1 MKKTAIALCLLAVGL
16 FMARAE
22 GISTPVNLFDGE
34 GAFYDRSGRYTSV
47 TVNGTD
53 VPVMDGYNR
62 SGDYL
67 EYDILR
73 YTSAPGKNTMTI
85 TCPDA
90 INSISISPKKLN
102 IIPEKISSN
111 SYRFDVPD
119 PVDTP
124 YYLYA
129 TINGNKLVILRDE
142 TETAPSGE
150 GVWNVGDMLNG
161 ASVNARS
168 QAMARR
174 VAQKIQE
181 AIDAASQ
188 WGASNG
194 KRGVVYVPAGLY
206 YMSNIILK
214 SDVEFFLSEGAVL
227 RATDNKSDY
236 RVDYH
241 KNSLDRDGTWWI
253 STVNDP
259 ENPSKNV
266 RICGHGVID
275 ANGYYYQ
282 KRLKNNADRFGITAL
297 HIIHAENVEVDG
309 ITVMQTPM
317 WGTMLGRS
325 NDIVLTNVKF
335 LNSTDANENDGIDVN
350 ESQRV
355 LVDRSIGIALDDPY
369 STKTWMGQELFKNWT
384 GEPEALDD
392 VTFNHCVSWSY
403 CGAFKMGHGAQQRQT
418 NVKILNGVV
427 LNSGRAIGIEPK
439 YANTEPNVGG
449 FWDVLVEN
457 VDIEHAGGEG
467 WLKILAE
474 TPNVGNPPVKN
485 VTLRN
490 INIRS
495 KGSASSLRGVDENNI
510 IDGVT
515 FDNVHMYGN
524 SAPVTTL
531 AELNITN
538 VANYRNVRFEQSD
551 AAAHE
556 YLLEAEYFNK
566 NSAGSVAL
574 MTADNADADHGGA
587 FVQNVTTGNH
597 LCYND
602 VDFGSNTSSISLR
615 YMSKRSAFEAVLHLD
630 AIDGKEIGRVSLA
643 KSAVWADAKVDLE
656 GALGKHDLY
665 VVLNKVSG
673 PSSAID
679 GLNYLRL
686 ENRTFVNLEAIKVAS
701 KPVEVNVGTFAR
713 LDYSLVPENAYQTD
727 VMWEMV
733 DGADV
738 LSLDKYGNVRGLKTG
753 HATVRVV
760 SEWNPE
766 IYADIEVAVVDKL
779 KFANVRIEAESAS
792 ALYDTYHYDN
802 AIAVGSVS
810 DPEDEGGIGVNG
822 CWDTNFAVYENVDL
836 LDGAVEVAVRK
847 NVPRSSAMEI
857 WLDPQID
864 AENKGFSGGT
874 QIADVEFTVAAPAW
888 TVWETFTAPVV
899 GLPSGI
905 HTVVLRFKSA
915 GTTNHNQNLAGY
927 NWIEFKAINKRGELQ
942 ELQPVEG
949 NVTVNKHLQTQLEVR
964 YVPENALERD
974 LVWSVV
980 PSEPEGEAVVEVSAK
995 GVVKGLKAGVATV
1008 RATSASNELISAD
1021 FHITVEDNM
1030 DELKVRIETEDA
1042 DAVYDTYHFGNQSSI
1057 SVGDVSDPEEEDA
1070 RGLNSCWHGNFAV
1083 YENVDFH
1090 DAVYSASVRK
1100 NYVRG
1105 SKMEMWIDPEIDA
1118 ESKSF
1123 TGGTLV
1129 GTVEYP
1135 KPEKDDWSRWQTFEM
1150 PVEGA
1155 PSGVH
1160 TVVLRFLAGGG
1171 SAADKNYG
1179 ALNWIE
1185 FQTLKKAPQG
1195 PIVIEAESWDDQKE
1209 CKVAD
1214 LNGEGTEASGGK
1226 GWGSDNAHKGA
1237 YATYTF
1243 NADEECAYD
1252 LSVWYVTMNTRW
1264 MSVQIND
1271 NPANII
1277 CCDELTGNWNGVP
1290 SADRPGVASKTIRVW
1305 CREGENSMTLR
1316 PVYGYSPE
1324 EGRDQ
1329 PYSPNVDRVVLEKV
1343 AVAMKEPA
1351 PWTEADRLKYEIE
1364 DYSSTTGKTGTSN
1377 RAAFSNGKGGEIN
1390 QDGGTLIYDVT
1401 VPADGVY
1408 LMNIAYATGQRRWI
1422 TVSANGGE
1430 AVPVGFLQTTNSW
1443 GENAGDAVYNRS
1455 VLVYLFK
1462 GDNVITLGQYTKEGQ
1477 DNSESAFSPVL
1488 DCFTLDLVDYPA
1500 MSEANRK
1507 GTIYPVAL
1515 SDVATWSS
1523 DFDDNIFADH
1533 NEYTESVAEANEATV
1548 TAQFPWPVLVSGY
1561 AFATTNDASAWT
1573 VEISADGENWKNAGE
1588 INKTATVGRVTTV
1601 TLNSPYADM
1610 EGNAARYVRLSIAG
1624 EQPAALGEFM
1634 VFGNPYASSECHVPS
1649 GVLAQNFTNFETTHV
1664 GFDSQSWHEGID
1676 KMFNGMCNDRFT
1688 VAQSGDGGMGD
1699 YDDIT
1704 IQLHLTKAV
1713 AVESYMLGV
1722 HYNGMM
1728 ERNPAQWELYRG
1740 PVDSADGSR
1749 TVAEEDWALLDSR
1762 ENMNFVVPGSTL
1774 PIHIDNES
1782 AASDY
1787 KLVIKNRRDKA
1798 THLAAFQ
1805 MFAKSGS
1812 TGIEANDADGF
1823 SIVMVAGGNGA
1834 VEIASDEER
1843 PYNVYNMTGV
1853 GVSAG
1858 SVAGVARVE
1867 LPHGIY
1873 VVAVGTK
1880 TFKVVVK

>member
-1 MKKTAIALCLLAVGL
+1 MKK
-16 FMARAE
+16 
-22 GISTPVNLFDGE
+22 
-34 GAFYDRSGRYTSV
+34 
-47 TVNGTD
+47 
-53 VPVMDGYNR
+53 
-62 SGDYL
+62 
-67 EYDILR
+67 
-73 YTSAPGKNTMTI
+73 
-85 TCPDA
+85 
-90 INSISISPKKLN
+90 
-102 IIPEKISSN
+102 
-111 SYRFDVPD
+111 
-119 PVDTP
+119 
-124 YYLYA
+124 
-129 TINGNKLVILRDE
+129 
-142 TETAPSGE
+142 
-150 GVWNVGDMLNG
+150 
-161 ASVNARS
+161 
-168 QAMARR
+168 
-174 VAQKIQE
+174 
-181 AIDAASQ
+181 
-188 WGASNG
+188 
-194 KRGVVYVPAGLY
+194 
-206 YMSNIILK
+206 
-214 SDVEFFLSEGAVL
+214 
-227 RATDNKSDY
+227 
-236 RVDYH
+236 
-241 KNSLDRDGTWWI
+241 
-253 STVNDP
+253 
-259 ENPSKNV
+259 
-266 RICGHGVID
+266 
-275 ANGYYYQ
+275 
-282 KRLKNNADRFGITAL
+282 
-297 HIIHAENVEVDG
+297 
-309 ITVMQTPM
+309 
-317 WGTMLGRS
+317 
-325 NDIVLTNVKF
+325 LT
-335 LNSTDANENDGIDVN
+335 
-350 ESQRV
+350 
-355 LVDRSIGIALDDPY
+355 
-369 STKTWMGQELFKNWT
+369 
-384 GEPEALDD
+384 
-392 VTFNHCVSWSY
+392 
-403 CGAFKMGHGAQQRQT
+403 
-418 NVKILNGVV
+418 
-427 LNSGRAIGIEPK
+427 
-439 YANTEPNVGG
+439 
-449 FWDVLVEN
+449 
-457 VDIEHAGGEG
+457 
-467 WLKILAE
+467 
-474 TPNVGNPPVKN
+474 
-485 VTLRN
+485 TLRN
-490 INIRS
+490 VVFVLAM
-495 KGSASSLRGVDENNI
+495 GSAAVMVAGHVAMHRQNAVD
-510 IDGVT
+510 
-515 FDNVHMYGN
+515 
-524 SAPVTTL
+524 A
-531 AELNITN
+531 
-538 VANYRNVRFEQSD
+538 
-551 AAAHE
+551 
-556 YLLEAEYFNK
+556 
-566 NSAGSVAL
+566 
-574 MTADNADADHGGA
+574 
-587 FVQNVTTGNH
+587 
-597 LCYND
+597 
-602 VDFGSNTSSISLR
+602 
-615 YMSKRSAFEAVLHLD
+615 
-630 AIDGKEIGRVSLA
+630 
-643 KSAVWADAKVDLE
+643 
-656 GALGKHDLY
+656 
-665 VVLNKVSG
+665 
-673 PSSAID
+673 SSARAAGD
-679 GLNYLRL
+679 
-686 ENRTFVNLEAIKVAS
+686 
-701 KPVEVNVGTFAR
+701 EVK
-713 LDYSLVPENAYQTD
+713 YST
-727 VMWEMV
+727 
-733 DGADV
+733 
-738 LSLDKYGNVRGLKTG
+738 
-753 HATVRVV
+753 
-760 SEWNPE
+760 
-766 IYADIEVAVVDKL
+766 
-779 KFANVRIEAESAS
+779 VRIEAEDAD
-792 ALYDTYHYDN
+792 ALYDTYHY
-802 AIAVGSVS
+802 S
-810 DPEDEGGIGVNG
+810 GGINVGECGNGVTELG
-822 CWDTNFAVYENVDL
+822 LTSCWDTNFAVYENVDFI
-836 LDGAVEVAVRK
+836 DGAVEVTVHK
-847 NVPRSSAMEI
+847 NVPRASAVELWI
-857 WLDPQID
+857 DPEVD
-864 AENKGFSGGT
+864 AVNKSFSGGT
-874 QIADVEFTVAAPAW
+874 KIADVEFSLATMGWKVYDEFTVAVDGVPSGVHRLIALFKIAGSTKHNENLGSINW
-888 TVWETFTAPVV
+888 FEFKVVDNRVDLEGLTPVV
-899 GLPSGI
+899 KD
-905 HTVVLRFKSA
+905 F
-915 GTTNHNQNLAGY
+915 
-927 NWIEFKAINKRGELQ
+927 
-942 ELQPVEG
+942 
-949 NVTVNKHLQTQLEVR
+949 TVNKHLSKQLEVA
-964 YVPENALERD
+964 YLPENAKQRD
-974 LVWSVV
+974 VEWSVV
-980 PSEPEGEAVVEVSAK
+980 SAEPEGAVEVSAN
-995 GVVKGLKAGVATV
+995 GVVKGVEAG
-1008 RATSASNELISAD
+1008 RAVIRAASTWNADIYAD
-1021 FHITVEDNM
+1021 FNVTVEDKM
-1030 DELKVRIETEDA
+1030 EDIAVRLEAEDA
-1042 DAVYDTYHFGNQSSI
+1042 VALYDTYHFGGSAAI
-1057 SVGDVSDPEEEDA
+1057 SAGAVNDPEEEGA
-1070 RGLNSCWHGNFAV
+1070 QGLNSLWNGNFAV
-1083 YENVDFH
+1083 YENVNFNS
-1090 DAVYSASVRK
+1090 AAYSALIRK
-1100 NYVRG
+1100 GYVRG
-1105 SKMEMWIDPEIDA
+1105 SKMEVWIDPEIDA
-1118 ESKSF
+1118 AAKSF
-1123 TGGTLV
+1123 TGGTLI

-1135 KPEKDDWSRWQTFEM
+1135 KPDKEDWSRWQTFEM
-1150 PVEGA
+1150 PIEGDVK
-1155 PSGVH
+1155 GVH

-1179 ALNWIE
+1179 ALNWIK

-1195 PIVIEAESWDDQKE
+1195 PIVVEAESWDDQKE

-1243 NADEECAYD
+1243 NADEEGAYD

-1477 DNSESAFSPVL
+1477 DNSESGFSPVL

-1515 SDVATWSS
+1515 SDVAAWSS

-1649 GVLAQNFTNFETTHV
+1649 GVLAQNFTDFETTHA

-1798 THLAAFQ
+1798 THLAALQ

-1812 TGIEANDADGF
+1812 TGVEANDADGF

>member
-1 MKKTAIALCLLAVGL
+1 MPGGVKAIFVTLKHMFAENLINNINNMKKRTLLRNFALLCALGSAAAMVAGHVAMQRQNVSESSLAE
-16 FMARAE
+16 AAE
-22 GISTPVNLFDGE
+22 GDV
-34 GAFYDRSGRYTSV
+34 RY
-47 TVNGTD
+47 
-53 VPVMDGYNR
+53 
-62 SGDYL
+62 
-67 EYDILR
+67 
-73 YTSAPGKNTMTI
+73 
-85 TCPDA
+85 
-90 INSISISPKKLN
+90 
-102 IIPEKISSN
+102 SS
-111 SYRFDVPD
+111 
-119 PVDTP
+119 
-124 YYLYA
+124 
-129 TINGNKLVILRDE
+129 
-142 TETAPSGE
+142 
-150 GVWNVGDMLNG
+150 
-161 ASVNARS
+161 
-168 QAMARR
+168 
-174 VAQKIQE
+174 
-181 AIDAASQ
+181 
-188 WGASNG
+188 
-194 KRGVVYVPAGLY
+194 
-206 YMSNIILK
+206 
-214 SDVEFFLSEGAVL
+214 
-227 RATDNKSDY
+227 
-236 RVDYH
+236 
-241 KNSLDRDGTWWI
+241 
-253 STVNDP
+253 
-259 ENPSKNV
+259 
-266 RICGHGVID
+266 
-275 ANGYYYQ
+275 
-282 KRLKNNADRFGITAL
+282 
-297 HIIHAENVEVDG
+297 
-309 ITVMQTPM
+309 
-317 WGTMLGRS
+317 
-325 NDIVLTNVKF
+325 
-335 LNSTDANENDGIDVN
+335 
-350 ESQRV
+350 
-355 LVDRSIGIALDDPY
+355 
-369 STKTWMGQELFKNWT
+369 
-384 GEPEALDD
+384 
-392 VTFNHCVSWSY
+392 
-403 CGAFKMGHGAQQRQT
+403 
-418 NVKILNGVV
+418 
-427 LNSGRAIGIEPK
+427 
-439 YANTEPNVGG
+439 
-449 FWDVLVEN
+449 
-457 VDIEHAGGEG
+457 
-467 WLKILAE
+467 
-474 TPNVGNPPVKN
+474 
-485 VTLRN
+485 
-490 INIRS
+490 
-495 KGSASSLRGVDENNI
+495 
-510 IDGVT
+510 
-515 FDNVHMYGN
+515 
-524 SAPVTTL
+524 
-531 AELNITN
+531 
-538 VANYRNVRFEQSD
+538 
-551 AAAHE
+551 
-556 YLLEAEYFNK
+556 
-566 NSAGSVAL
+566 
-574 MTADNADADHGGA
+574 
-587 FVQNVTTGNH
+587 
-597 LCYND
+597 
-602 VDFGSNTSSISLR
+602 
-615 YMSKRSAFEAVLHLD
+615 
-630 AIDGKEIGRVSLA
+630 
-643 KSAVWADAKVDLE
+643 
-656 GALGKHDLY
+656 
-665 VVLNKVSG
+665 
-673 PSSAID
+673 
-679 GLNYLRL
+679 
-686 ENRTFVNLEAIKVAS
+686 
-701 KPVEVNVGTFAR
+701 
-713 LDYSLVPENAYQTD
+713 
-727 VMWEMV
+727 
-733 DGADV
+733 
-738 LSLDKYGNVRGLKTG
+738 
-753 HATVRVV
+753 VRV
-760 SEWNPE
+760 
-766 IYADIEVAVVDKL
+766 
-779 KFANVRIEAESAS
+779 EAESAD
-792 ALYDTYHYDN
+792 ALYDTYHW
-802 AIAVGSVS
+802 GS
-810 DPEDEGGIGVNG
+810 DPSIGVGECGNG
-822 CWDTNFAVYENVDL
+822 VTDQGLTGLWDTNFAVYENVDFV
-836 LDGAVEVAVRK
+836 DGAVEVSVRK
-847 NVPRSSAMEI
+847 NVPRSSAVEI
-857 WLDPQID
+857 WID
-864 AENKGFSGGT
+864 CDVDASAKSFSGGT
-874 QIADVEFTVAAPAW
+874 KIADVEFSLDNMGWSVY
-888 TVWETFTAPVV
+888 ETFTAPVT
-899 GLPSGI
+899 GTPAGI
-905 HTVVLRFKSA
+905 HRVVLLVKAA
-915 GTTNHNQNLAGY
+915 GSTKHDQKLGSLD
-927 NWIEFKAINKRGELQ
+927 WFEFKVVNNRVDI
-942 ELQPVEG
+942 EG
-949 NVTVNKHLQTQLEVR
+949 LLPAVKDVAVHKHLSKQLEVA
-964 YVPENALERD
+964 YVPENAMQRD
-974 LVWSVV
+974 VVWSVV
-980 PSEPEGEAVVEVSAK
+980 SAEPEGAVEVSGN
-995 GVVKGLKAGVATV
+995 GVVKGVAAGTAVV
-1008 RATSASNELISAD
+1008 RATSDHDAEIYAD
-1021 FHITVEDNM
+1021 FNVTVENTM
-1030 DELKVRIETEDA
+1030 EEVAVRLEAEDA
-1042 DAVYDTYHFGNQSSI
+1042 VALYDTYHYDKAI
-1057 SVGDVSDPEEEDA
+1057 SAGSVNDPEEDGA
-1070 RGLNSCWHGNFAV
+1070 QGLNNCWNGNFAV
-1083 YENVDFH
+1083 YENVNFNS
-1090 DAVYSASVRK
+1090 AAYSALIRK
-1100 NYVRG
+1100 GYVRG
-1105 SKMEMWIDPEIDA
+1105 SKMEVWIDPEIDA
-1118 ESKSF
+1118 AAKSF
-1123 TGGTLV
+1123 TGGTLI
-1129 GTVEYP
+1129 GTIEYP
-1135 KPEKDDWSRWQTFEM
+1135 KPDKEDWSRWQTFEM
-1150 PVEGA
+1150 PIEGDVK
-1155 PSGVH
+1155 GVH

-1243 NADEECAYD
+1243 NADEEGAYD

-1290 SADRPGVASKTIRVW
+1290 SADRPGVASKTIQVW

-1477 DNSESAFSPVL
+1477 DNSESGFSPVL
-1488 DCFTLDLVDYPA
+1488 DCFTLDLVDYPE

-1649 GVLAQNFTNFETTHV
+1649 GVLAQNFTDFETTHA

-1812 TGIEANDADGF
+1812 TGVEANDADGF

-1873 VVAVGTK
+1873 VVPPGTK